1 MGFSLWWL
9 LLCGSRTL
17 EHMGFSS
24 CGTWAP
30 LVVHGLSCSEACG
43 ISLDQGPVSLE
54 LAGGF
59 LTTRSPGKSSSS
71 FFFLLLNNI
80 PLYVYTAFC
89 LSIHLLMGTW
99 AIFHHLAI
107 AALNIGIKIPTFLL
121 SFGYIPRSG
130 IAGSYGNSMFNF
142 LRGCQTVFH
151 SSCTILHSHQQCTRV
166 PISPTSLP
174 TLVIFLF

>member
-1 MGFSLWWL
+1 
-9 LLCGSRTL
+9 
-17 EHMGFSS
+17 
-24 CGTWAP
+24 
-30 LVVHGLSCSEACG
+30 
-43 ISLDQGPVSLE
+43 
-54 LAGGF
+54 
-59 LTTRSPGKSSSS
+59 
-71 FFFLLLNNI
+71 
-80 PLYVYTAFC
+80 
-89 LSIHLLMGTW
+89 MGTW

-107 AALNIGIKIPTFLL
+107 VNNAALNIGIKIPTFLL

-174 TLVIFLF
+174 TLVIFYSSHPSGCEVGILLWFWFAFSWWLMMLSIFSCAYWPFVYLLWEKCLSKSFPHFKIMSKKYLKFYTSLYILVVILLYI